1 MEHPESENCC
11 LSPAFQ
17 NISIQI
23 PGFLK
28 INSAN
33 FIYLF
38 FNIEV
43 AWSLMISLLA
53 QMLKCLPTMQETQV
67 QSLGWEDPL
76 EMEIATHS
84 SILDWRIPLTEGP
97 SGLRS
102 MELQRVR
109 HDLAA
114 EQQ

>member
-1 MEHPESENCC
+1 M
-11 LSPAFQ
+11 
-17 NISIQI
+17 
-23 PGFLK
+23 
-28 INSAN
+28 
-33 FIYLF
+33 
-38 FNIEV
+38 
-43 AWSLMISLLA
+43 
-53 QMLKCLPTMQETQV
+53 QV
-67 QSLGWEDPL
+67 QSLDCEDPL

>member
-1 MEHPESENCC
+1 M
-11 LSPAFQ
+11 
-17 NISIQI
+17 
-23 PGFLK
+23 
-28 INSAN
+28 
-33 FIYLF
+33 
-38 FNIEV
+38 
-43 AWSLMISLLA
+43 
-53 QMLKCLPTMQETQV
+53 QV
-67 QSLGWEDPL
+67 QSLDCEDPL

-97 SGLRS
+97 SGLWS